1 MPGLIDLTNRRFGR
15 LKVVSCA
22 SRRNGPVEWHCR
34 CQCGG
39 RSVVQGSHL
48 KSEPHT
54 RSCGCL
60 RAATAQA
67 SRAKA

>member
-1 MPGLIDLTNRRFGR
+1 MPGLIDLTGRRFGR

-22 SRRNGPVEWHCR
+22 SRGNGPVEWHCR
-34 CQCGG
+34 CQCGA

-48 KSEPHT
+48 KSGHT

-60 RAATAQA
+60 RADVATG